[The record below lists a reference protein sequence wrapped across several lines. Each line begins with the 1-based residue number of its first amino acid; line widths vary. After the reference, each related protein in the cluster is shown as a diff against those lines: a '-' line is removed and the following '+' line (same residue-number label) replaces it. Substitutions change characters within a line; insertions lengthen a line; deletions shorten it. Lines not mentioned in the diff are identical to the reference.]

1 MVLMVMAPIK
11 VVVLMVAMVGKVK
24 RLEEGI
30 Q

>member
-11 VVVLMVAMVGKVK
+11 VVVLTVAMVGKVK